1 MSCNYAEGLSPYANK
16 GKLGL
21 PENFDSDE
29 EVLKKVE
36 QLKEMV
42 LDSKHTVIYTGAG
55 VSTSAGIPDFRGP
68 KGVWTL
74 EKKGLKPDMNISWDD
89 AKPTKTHMAISKLT
103 KEKMC
108 QFVMS
113 QNIDGLH
120 LRSGVDRDCL
130 AELHGNMFVDECAVC
145 KRMFVRSGASSTV
158 GRKMSNESCKAQNVK
173 RPCRGK
179 LRDFVLDWED
189 ELPDDDC
196 DLSHAHSM
204 FSELSIVIG
213 STLQIIPAGNMP
225 TYTKKTGKGKLVI
238 INLQATK
245 HDKKADLIIRNYAD
259 KIFQALFEKLGMKIP
274 EYDRVVD
281 PVMKVRS
288 GSPSV
293 IEYTQNA
300 ALAKKWMKKCREF
313 EAELKEQR
321 KVLKNLKKQNGP
333 GKGFVFEE
341 ISESED
347 IKEEDGLKEE
357 KLKIEVKNGA
367 LKEEKVKIEVKNGAL
382 KEEKDGPPLKMS
394 KTEEV

>member
-1 MSCNYAEGLSPYANK
+1 
-16 GKLGL
+16 
-21 PENFDSDE
+21 
-29 EVLKKVE
+29 
-36 QLKEMV
+36 
-42 LDSKHTVIYTGAG
+42 
-55 VSTSAGIPDFRGP
+55 
-68 KGVWTL
+68 
-74 EKKGLKPDMNISWDD
+74 
-89 AKPTKTHMAISKLT
+89 
-103 KEKMC
+103 
-108 QFVMS
+108 
-113 QNIDGLH
+113 
-120 LRSGVDRDCL
+120 
-130 AELHGNMFVDECAVC
+130 
-145 KRMFVRSGASSTV
+145 
-158 GRKMSNESCKAQNVK
+158 
-173 RPCRGK
+173 
-179 LRDFVLDWED
+179 
-189 ELPDDDC
+189 
-196 DLSHAHSM
+196 
-204 FSELSIVIG
+204 
-213 STLQIIPAGNMP
+213 MP

-274 EYDRVVD
+274 EYDRDVD

-300 ALAKKWMKKCREF
+300 ELAKKWMKKCREF

-357 KLKIEVKNGA
+357 KLKIEVKNGVV
-367 LKEEKVKIEVKNGAL
+367 KEEKVKIEVKNGAV
-382 KEEKDGPPLKMS
+382 KEEKDGPPLKIS

>member
-1 MSCNYAEGLSPYANK
+1 
-16 GKLGL
+16 
-21 PENFDSDE
+21 
-29 EVLKKVE
+29 
-36 QLKEMV
+36 
-42 LDSKHTVIYTGAG
+42 
-55 VSTSAGIPDFRGP
+55 
-68 KGVWTL
+68 
-74 EKKGLKPDMNISWDD
+74 
-89 AKPTKTHMAISKLT
+89 
-103 KEKMC
+103 
-108 QFVMS
+108 
-113 QNIDGLH
+113 
-120 LRSGVDRDCL
+120 
-130 AELHGNMFVDECAVC
+130 
-145 KRMFVRSGASSTV
+145 
-158 GRKMSNESCKAQNVK
+158 
-173 RPCRGK
+173 
-179 LRDFVLDWED
+179 
-189 ELPDDDC
+189 
-196 DLSHAHSM
+196 
-204 FSELSIVIG
+204 
-213 STLQIIPAGNMP
+213 MP

-274 EYDRVVD
+274 EYDRDVD

-347 IKEEDGLKEE
+347 IKEEDVKS
-357 KLKIEVKNGA
+357 EVKNGA
-367 LKEEKVKIEVKNGAL
+367 LKEEKVKIEVKNGAV
-382 KEEKDGPPLKMS
+382 KEEKDGPPLKMC

>member
-1 MSCNYAEGLSPYANK
+1 
-16 GKLGL
+16 
-21 PENFDSDE
+21 
-29 EVLKKVE
+29 
-36 QLKEMV
+36 
-42 LDSKHTVIYTGAG
+42 
-55 VSTSAGIPDFRGP
+55 
-68 KGVWTL
+68 
-74 EKKGLKPDMNISWDD
+74 
-89 AKPTKTHMAISKLT
+89 
-103 KEKMC
+103 
-108 QFVMS
+108 
-113 QNIDGLH
+113 
-120 LRSGVDRDCL
+120 
-130 AELHGNMFVDECAVC
+130 
-145 KRMFVRSGASSTV
+145 
-158 GRKMSNESCKAQNVK
+158 
-173 RPCRGK
+173 
-179 LRDFVLDWED
+179 
-189 ELPDDDC
+189 
-196 DLSHAHSM
+196 
-204 FSELSIVIG
+204 
-213 STLQIIPAGNMP
+213 MP

-259 KIFQALFEKLGMKIP
+259 KIFQALFEELGMKIP
-274 EYDRVVD
+274 EYDRDVD

-367 LKEEKVKIEVKNGAL
+367 VKDEKVKIQVKSGAL
-382 KEEKDGPPLKMS
+382 AVKEEKDGPPLKMS
-394 KTEEV
+394 KTEEF

>member
-1 MSCNYAEGLSPYANK
+1 
-16 GKLGL
+16 
-21 PENFDSDE
+21 
-29 EVLKKVE
+29 
-36 QLKEMV
+36 
-42 LDSKHTVIYTGAG
+42 
-55 VSTSAGIPDFRGP
+55 
-68 KGVWTL
+68 
-74 EKKGLKPDMNISWDD
+74 
-89 AKPTKTHMAISKLT
+89 
-103 KEKMC
+103 
-108 QFVMS
+108 
-113 QNIDGLH
+113 
-120 LRSGVDRDCL
+120 
-130 AELHGNMFVDECAVC
+130 
-145 KRMFVRSGASSTV
+145 
-158 GRKMSNESCKAQNVK
+158 
-173 RPCRGK
+173 
-179 LRDFVLDWED
+179 
-189 ELPDDDC
+189 
-196 DLSHAHSM
+196 
-204 FSELSIVIG
+204 
-213 STLQIIPAGNMP
+213 MP

-274 EYDRVVD
+274 EYDRDVD

-347 IKEEDGLKEE
+347 IKEEDVKS
-357 KLKIEVKNGA
+357 EVKNGS
-367 LKEEKVKIEVKNGAL
+367 LKEEKVKIEVKNGAV
-382 KEEKDGPPLKMS
+382 KEEKDGPPLKMC